1 MKKIIVLLFI
11 TFSFN
16 QDITTKQIIVPI
28 DNNTV
33 SININDYVTLVSG
46 YYAIEA
52 IFMDNYSTNQSDHDG
67 IEISSNFD
75 DFRSSMEVGYHQGD
89 GVGEADGCYIHDPHL
104 TISYQSPTI
113 TPEFGPLN
121 NYIPN
126 LNMSFDLVLRVS
138 GVFDTSQLEIDD
150 DSNIVH
156 GYSLEKP
163 YPNPFNPTTTISFSI
178 PSYEFVSIKVYDLN
192 GRLVTTLLEENLNP
206 GRHNLTWS
214 GKDYSSGQYFVKMQS
229 ENYSKTEIVTLVK

>member
-1 MKKIIVLLFI
+1 MKKIIVLLLV
-11 TFSFN
+11 TFSFSHQEFHT
-16 QDITTKQIIVPI
+16 QDITISVDNSMQNIDINTYVP
-28 DNNTV
+28 
-33 SININDYVTLVSG
+33 LVSG
-46 YYAIEA
+46 YYTVEPLFWGSLVSSTSDYFGTSFTWIEA
-52 IFMDNYSTNQSDHDG
+52 DFWSEFGVSIQCDYDSNNNPICNDMVDG
-67 IEISSNFD
+67 
-75 DFRSSMEVGYHQGD
+75 R
-89 GVGEADGCYIHDPHL
+89 A
-104 TISYQSPTI
+104 TISAQNSILNIWWADDHSNETI
-113 TPEFGPLN
+113 
-121 NYIPN
+121 
-126 LNMSFDLVLRVS
+126 SFDLVLRIS
-138 GVFDTSQLEIDD
+138 GILDMSQLDIND

-214 GKDYSSGQYFVKMQS
+214 GKDYSSGQYFVKMKS